1 MLRVNEVFH
10 SIQGESTFAGWPC
23 VFVRLTGC
31 NLRCTYCDTRY
42 AYDDGDPMDF
52 SDVLLRV
59 KAYDCPLVE
68 ITGGEP
74 LIQEET
80 PRLAEALLGLGL
92 TVLVETNGSRDLS
105 LIDPRCTRIV
115 DLKCPSSGQMGANDY
130 ENLERMGDRDEL
142 KFVLSD
148 RKDYEFARDHVQR
161 LKTGRFGARFPVNFS
176 PVFGRLDP
184 GSLVQWILDDR
195 LQVRLNL
202 QLHKL
207 IWGPDRRGV

>member
-10 SIQGESTFAGWPC
+10 SIQGESSFAGWPC

-42 AYDDGDPMDF
+42 AYEEGEDLSMP
-52 SDVLLRV
+52 DVLLKV
-59 KAYDCPLVE
+59 KAFDCPLVE

-74 LIQEET
+74 LLQEEA
-80 PRLAEALLGLGL
+80 PRLAEALLSHGLV
-92 TVLVETNGSRDLS
+92 VLVETNGSRDIS
-105 LIDPRCTRIV
+105 LIDSRCTRIV
-115 DLKCPSSGQMGANDY
+115 DLKCPSSGQMEANDY
-130 ENLERMGDRDEL
+130 ANLGRLGDHDEL

-148 RKDYEFARDHVQR
+148 REDYDFARDHVQR
-161 LKTGRFGARFPVNFS
+161 LKKGRFGAMIPVHFS

-184 GSLVQWILDDR
+184 ADLAQWILDDR
-195 LQVRLNL
+195 LQVRLNV